1 MGDAQPVHTAAW
13 QRTCAGGAVTQYDH
27 RCHLLTQVCHA
38 LQRMYKEVQRALRSL
53 FVRPLGGGGGSES
66 AAPPEWLLQHAPLGQ
81 RSAVRPVD
89 LPAALSGTAFGGDGS
104 GSTDGGGGG
113 GSRSSLTG
121 AAADERPAK
130 VRPAALCTTADAAS
144 EMS

>member
-1 MGDAQPVHTAAW
+1 MAADV
-13 QRTCAGGAVTQYDH
+13 RALSPDTITN
-27 RCHLLTQVCHA
+27 RCHLLTQVCYA

-53 FVRPLGGGGGSES
+53 FVRPLGVGGGSES
-66 AAPPEWLLQHAPLGQ
+66 ATPPEWLLQHAPLGQ
-81 RSAVRPVD
+81 RSAVRPAD

-104 GSTDGGGGG
+104 GSADGNGGG
-113 GSRSSLTG
+113 GSRSSLTD
-121 AAADERPAK
+121 AAAERPAK